1 MAVPPDGTIAHTR
14 WARLTALAA
23 SVLVAVVTAVFGAA
37 APAAATPRNPVIFV
51 HGFLGEVKTDWS
63 VLVEEFRKEGV
74 TSLWEFTY
82 WSPQSNKTTAQELA
96 KAVDSVLAQTGAAKV
111 DIVTHSMGGLNS
123 RWYLKFLGGTSKVD
137 AWVSLGGPNHGTGWA
152 YACWVQAC
160 YDMRPGSGL
169 LTTLNAGD
177 ETPGSV
183 RYATWWS
190 PCDGIIN
197 PDSSVILSGATNTKT
212 GCIGHNS
219 IPTNR
224 TVAAQ
229 VVGFAM

>member
-1 MAVPPDGTIAHTR
+1 MTVPPERARTPR
-14 WARLTALAA
+14 ARLTALAT
-23 SVLVAVVTAVFGAA
+23 SVLVAVVTVLVGSA
-37 APAAATPRNPVIFV
+37 APARAASHNPVIFV
-51 HGFLGEVKTDWS
+51 HGFKGEIKTDWS
-63 VLVEEFRKEGV
+63 VLTEEFRKVGV

-82 WSPQSNKTTAQELA
+82 YSPQSNRTTAQELA
-96 KAVDSVLAQTGAAKV
+96 TAIDSVRARTGAAQV

-123 RWYLKFLGGTSKVD
+123 RWYLKFLGGAAKVD

-152 YACWVQAC
+152 YACWYQAC
-160 YDMRPGSGL
+160 HDMRPGSDF

-183 RYATWWS
+183 RYGTWWS

-197 PDSSVILSGATNTKT
+197 PDGSVILSGATNTRT

-219 IPTNR
+219 IPTNGA
-224 TVAAQ
+224 VASQ
-229 VVGFAM
+229 VVAFAT